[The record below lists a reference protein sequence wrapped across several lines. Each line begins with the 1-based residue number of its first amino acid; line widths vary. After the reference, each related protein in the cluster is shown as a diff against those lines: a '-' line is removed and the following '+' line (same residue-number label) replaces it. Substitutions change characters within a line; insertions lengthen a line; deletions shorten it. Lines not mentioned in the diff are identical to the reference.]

1 MIQRWEQK
9 FFMHLVLHLLVSPGR
24 LCRAEEP
31 AEPMNYPEWIWRM
44 LCFRSNGAA
53 LNTRFWGVM
62 LDMLVKTWIR
72 WNNTVPELLQKEKS
86 VPTWEMEQVFLS
98 KACLQKLLG
107 PRLRSSCGPGGP
119 GAETAVTAVKAV
131 VVFSQHILV
140 CLVCENNSGM
150 IVTFLQE
157 AR

>member
-53 LNTRFWGVM
+53 LNTHFRGVM

-107 PRLRSSCGPGGP
+107 PRLRSSCAVSPGGP
-119 GAETAVTAVKAV
+119 GAETAVTAVRAV
-131 VVFSQHILV
+131 VVTGFAAHVGL
-140 CLVCENNSGM
+140 SGM
-150 IVTFLQE
+150 WK
-157 AR
+157 